1 MPRTA
6 VVASTT
12 ANVKLVHMETG
23 ERPRV
28 RRFTADEA
36 MRMVDAGILGDDEPV
51 ELLEGALVEMSPQ
64 GPRHAFA
71 TIRLA
76 QRLRGV
82 YAEDAH
88 VREEKPLAASE
99 HDLPEPDVAV
109 VRGRESACADRH
121 PSGADAILIVQ
132 LALTS
137 QRIDRRKAS
146 IYASA
151 GVEVYWLVDLAA
163 RRLEVRT
170 TPVDGAYQVTQ
181 VLAEDDVVEL
191 PGSGARWT
199 VRDLLP

>member
-1 MPRTA
+1 
-6 VVASTT
+6 
-12 ANVKLVHMETG
+12 METG
-23 ERPRV
+23 ERPQV

-36 MRMVDAGILGDDEPV
+36 MRMVEAGILGDDESV

-71 TIRLA
+71 TIQLA
-76 QRLRGV
+76 QRLREV

-99 HDLPEPDVAV
+99 HDLPEPDVSV
-109 VRGRESACADRH
+109 VRGRESAYAARH
-121 PSGADAILIVQ
+121 PSGADVILIVE

-163 RRLEVRT
+163 RRIELRT
-170 TPVDGAYQVTQ
+170 TPADGAYQVTQ